1 MENSHLFML
10 EGTLKKHTAFKERT
24 EQLKHIK
31 HQLLLNIFIFM
42 ETQTYLK
49 ILKKLSFN

>member
-10 EGTLKKHTAFKERT
+10 EGTPKKHTAFKERT